1 MLLRV
6 SLILAILLGIGTI
19 VVTQKVARDHFTEM
33 RNARNDFEDKMKKQT
48 SRANTAEKNLAS
60 TSNKLTQT
68 QATLTKTEE
77 ELNGTKQQLA
87 TVQDALN
94 KNKAELMKANNERR
108 DALAQLEKWSQIGV
122 TPEQVRDLLTAVQKN
137 KDAIAALDDE
147 KKILERQL
155 KVLQN
160 RYDSV
165 MGSEDR
171 VVELPAGTR
180 GNVVAVDPKW
190 NFVVLDLGGENGM
203 LEGGVLTVH
212 RNSKLVGKVRIR
224 EVLPNRS
231 VASPVAGWRL
241 GDVEE
246 GDQVFY

>member
-19 VVTQKVARDHFTEM
+19 VVTQKMARDHFTAM

-48 SRANTAEKNLAS
+48 SRANTAEKNLSS
-60 TSNKLTQT
+60 TSNKLNQT

-122 TPEQVRDLLTAVQKN
+122 TPEQVRDLLVTVQTGKE
-137 KDAIAALDDE
+137 AIAAMEIE
-147 KKILERQL
+147 KQILSR
-155 KVLQN
+155 
-160 RYDSV
+160 RII
-165 MGSEDR
+165 
-171 VVELPAGTR
+171 EL
-180 GNVVAVDPKW
+180 
-190 NFVVLDLGGENGM
+190 
-203 LEGGVLTVH
+203 
-212 RNSKLVGKVRIR
+212 
-224 EVLPNRS
+224 
-231 VASPVAGWRL
+231 
-241 GDVEE
+241 
-246 GDQVFY
+246 